1 MKESGRNLTMQAQTL
16 NEMLVSFQK
25 EFLQIAVKEDAVTF
39 NIPEE
44 KALRQGREK
53 DIPLINICPPL
64 VKAEDFFATMKQVAE
79 IIKSFMPE
87 LAEETE
93 QIEAALPVA
102 PAAQKKFTAMAFTPG
117 ADLLSYLKTDLPPET
132 FGFLLNHTVKPFMR
146 QYARSLSNYLDP
158 ETWLEGCCPV
168 CGGKPTLALLEK
180 QDGRRYLYC
189 GLCEVK
195 WRFHRLGCPYCVD
208 FESHFFTV
216 EGMEKYRVYYCEKCH
231 GYIKTID
238 ERKTDVDVKE
248 LFWEDINTV
257 QLDIL
262 AMREGYFNQ
271 QAVPQEPEK

>member
-1 MKESGRNLTMQAQTL
+1 MQASSL

-25 EFLQIAVKEDAVTF
+25 EFLQIAVKEEAVTF

-44 KALRQGREK
+44 ADLRNGREK
-53 DIPLINICPPL
+53 DIPLISICPPR
-64 VKAEDFFATMKQVAE
+64 VKAEDFFAVMKQVAG
-79 IIKSFMPE
+79 IIKSFIPE
-87 LAEETE
+87 LAAETE
-93 QIEAALPVA
+93 QIESTLPVDH
-102 PAAQKKFTAMAFTPG
+102 AAREEFAAMAFTPG
-117 ADLLSYLKTDLPPET
+117 ADLLSNLKTDLPPET
-132 FGFLLNHTVKPFMR
+132 FGFLLNHTVNPFMR
-146 QYARSLSNYLDP
+146 QYARSVGNYFDP
-158 ETWLEGCCPV
+158 ETWLQGCCPV

-180 QDGRRYLYC
+180 ENGGRYLYC

-195 WRFHRLGCPYCVD
+195 WRFHRLGCPYCID

-238 ERKTDVDVKE
+238 EKKTGGDVTD

-271 QAVPQEPEK
+271 QADLQEPEK